1 MKGSGAPLVKV
12 IATSSTDN
20 RQRRSQRKYYIIR
33 CVFFQDIDKRKINR
47 YKKYFI
53 VYLKKKLLTICS
65 TKIIII
71 LMPQVG
77 GDCLVARKK
86 PGPKPEHP
94 KNFTLRVRV
103 DEITLNKLDNCVKK
117 ANSNRSD
124 VVRQGIDLMDE
135 KLRK

>member
-1 MKGSGAPLVKV
+1 M
-12 IATSSTDN
+12 
-20 RQRRSQRKYYIIR
+20 
-33 CVFFQDIDKRKINR
+33 
-47 YKKYFI
+47 
-53 VYLKKKLLTICS
+53 
-65 TKIIII
+65 
-71 LMPQVG
+71 
-77 GDCLVARKK
+77 ARKK